1 MNITNRA
8 HNKRYSYP
16 IAHTKKPVVI
26 CTNITSGDVDRDGWA
41 TSGTYSVTDTGFTYI
56 SAQNQTEGFQWLS
69 IGEVTKGEC
78 NHLHS
83 LIIKQIKITSLHCQL
98 PINQNVW

>member
-1 MNITNRA
+1 MQIFQNSIGLQLANNQGGYDSMNITNRA

-56 SAQNQTEGFQWLS
+56 SAQNLTEGFQWLS
-69 IGEVTKGEC
+69 IGK
-78 NHLHS
+78 
-83 LIIKQIKITSLHCQL
+83 
-98 PINQNVW
+98 